1 MRSPVLIAE
10 TPFAGGHGPRYLAP
24 PGRGVDADL
33 AADYVSRVKEVEGDP
48 EEIEGDDYLGVRL
61 PLADEA
67 RGETAT
73 QVLVLIGIDVDRMSG
88 TERDEV
94 LEQLRE
100 RLEVLN
106 DAVLAVDWSTKGY
119 DPVVEIPELEEWH
132 EPGWD
137 ALPRMGPWAERDAA
151 ANPPETP
158 ESPGSDQEGW
168 GEGTVSLPGATAESD
183 RAATGPDKID
193 WESPVSIPLTPSH
206 ERTAEKHDAPAKS
219 EQSAE
224 KSVDLSAPAP
234 LTEVEKEEAETPPV
248 ILELPLTP
256 SKQPPPPVQ
265 GPVTVVVQV
274 VADPKAMNPHEPEP
288 TPDLIVPAKEPAL
301 PSPATNKI
309 DPAQVSASLDR
320 SPALAPLPTT
330 TESVDAPSRGLRWYI
345 WFPWTALLVLIVL
358 KYLYLTQVDRTW
370 HQRVTESHYAAGPIK
385 VIEKPVPT
393 IVEKI
398 VEKPVEKIVEKVVEK
413 PVEKIVEKI
422 VEKPVTAADNPKVEQ
437 WTKFLAEYRS
447 RMAQFDLIGSAD
459 LLVNWQKYLPAWGA
473 DALPELTK
481 ERSLYR
487 TQAAVRLEEWTA
499 GRIKDRRFSAGYAGL
514 RAFNDSKDVQELLG
528 AKTVVELAGKARTEL
543 GAAEDEYH
551 YSQIRTLAA
560 EVPVA
565 EERLKQH
572 IDAYLAMVP
581 PGRML
586 GVVQRLA
593 EYRQWEKAGQPVNA
607 VVTIEWGP
615 RTPTREHVI
624 EIALGL
630 GKDGQPLKTISRT
643 ALAEPGKI
651 WTDTIPVGGI
661 TDKQYRVKTVRPTSP
676 VEELA
681 EALTTRTELFF
692 SNPAGPLTV
701 ANEVDSGT
709 KVTVKWQGIV
719 ERPMLPEW
727 DVATRSALFDGL
739 VPKVGK

>member
-1 MRSPVLIAE
+1 MRSPILIAE

-24 PGRGVDADL
+24 PGRGVDANL

-67 RGETAT
+67 TGETAM

-106 DAVLAVDWSTKGY
+106 DAVLAVDWPTKGY
-119 DPVVEIPELEEWH
+119 DPVVEIPELDEWH

-137 ALPRMGPWAERDAA
+137 ALPRMGPWAERDTA
-151 ANPPETP
+151 ANPSGSSE
-158 ESPGSDQEGW
+158 SDQGSW
-168 GEGTVSLPGATAESD
+168 GEGSVRSLNSGNESRISASDAEQGHAD
-183 RAATGPDKID
+183 VPET
-193 WESPVSIPLTPSH
+193 IPLNPH
-206 ERTAEKHDAPAKS
+206 PEQLLEKQEVPA
-219 EQSAE
+219 
-224 KSVDLSAPAP
+224 
-234 LTEVEKEEAETPPV
+234 EVEKSDAASANQSPPAALSETERGEEETPPV
-248 ILELPLTP
+248 ILELPLVP
-256 SKQPPPPVQ
+256 SKQPSPSVQ

-274 VADPKAMNPHEPEP
+274 VADPKAMNPPEPEP
-288 TPDLIVPAKEPAL
+288 APDVIVAAKEPAV
-301 PSPATNKI
+301 PSPVAGTI
-309 DPAQVSASLDR
+309 DPVQVSASVDR

-330 TESVDAPSRGLRWYI
+330 TDPADAPRRGLRWYV
-345 WFPWTALLVLIVL
+345 WFPWTALVVLIAL

-385 VIEKPVPT
+385 VVEKPVPT
-393 IVEKI
+393 IVEKV

-422 VEKPVTAADNPKVEQ
+422 VEKPVATADNPKVEQ

-447 RMAQFDLIGSAD
+447 RMAQSDLIGSAD
-459 LLVNWQKYLPAWGA
+459 LMVSWQKYLPAWGVET
-473 DALPELTK
+473 PGELAK
-481 ERSLYR
+481 ERGDFQA
-487 TQAAVRLEEWTA
+487 QAAAKLQEWTA
-499 GRIKDRRFSAGYAGL
+499 GRIKDRRFAAGFAGL
-514 RAFNDSKDVQELLG
+514 RAFNESKVVRELLG
-528 AKTVVELAGKARTEL
+528 ATTVGELANKSRTEL
-543 GAAEDEYH
+543 ALAEDEYH
-551 YSQIRTLAA
+551 YIQIRTLAA
-560 EVPVA
+560 EVPVS

-572 IDAYLAMVP
+572 VDAYLAMEP

-607 VVTIEWGP
+607 VVTIEWGL
-615 RTPTREHVI
+615 RTPTREHTI

-630 GKDGQPLKTISRT
+630 GKDGQPLKTITRT
-643 ALAEPGKI
+643 ALAESGKI
-651 WTDTIPVGGI
+651 WTDTIPLSGV

-709 KVTVKWQGIV
+709 KVTVKWQGIIEKPV
-719 ERPMLPEW
+719 LPEW
-727 DVATRSALFDGL
+727 AERAVKPVDDLL
-739 VPKVGK
+739 PKVDK